1 VFSPAP
7 VTCRPN
13 TTLQFGRNDW
23 KSSALRVELESP
35 TWRGAH
41 APTVPPRRQ
50 PEVGETRPTPLPRAA
65 PGGEGEAAPY
75 SPCMRSP
82 MDAALLACAG
92 GCGQDPSSRGC
103 RCPCLARAPGA
114 TAAAPTLAWSSSL
127 TAEERSADRPP
138 PPSSA
143 PACAKGK
150 RRKRG
155 DATLRP
161 ARSALD
167 MEPLSSLR
175 GRRSTPVCSL
185 APVDE
190 PREEEHAPPSTVPDL
205 RLCSTAASG
214 DSVRRNVPGSSAA
227 SPPWLTSMDAAVDE
241 EGGRRCGCDLRMQLS
256 SVAEEPRRWRAA
268 RRRSS
273 P

>member
-13 TTLQFGRNDW
+13 TTLQFGQNDW

-50 PEVGETRPTPLPRAA
+50 PEVGE
-65 PGGEGEAAPY
+65 
-75 SPCMRSP
+75 
-82 MDAALLACAG
+82 
-92 GCGQDPSSRGC
+92 
-103 RCPCLARAPGA
+103 
-114 TAAAPTLAWSSSL
+114 
-127 TAEERSADRPP
+127 PP

-143 PACAKGK
+143 PSRAKGK

-155 DATLRP
+155 DAALRP

-167 MEPLSSLR
+167 MEPPLPSLR
-175 GRRSTPVCSL
+175 GRRSAPVCSL
-185 APVDE
+185 APV
-190 PREEEHAPPSTVPDL
+190 EERAPPSTAPDL
-205 RLCSTAASG
+205 RLCSTAALG
-214 DSVRRNVPGSSAA
+214 DSVRRSVPGNSAVG
-227 SPPWLTSMDAAVDE
+227 PPWLTSMDAAVDE
-241 EGGRRCGCDLRMQLS
+241 EGGRRCGRDLRMQRS

-273 P
+273 PCGHRPWRLCVAKIRACSRVSIGMEAAGRRRERDLGRRR